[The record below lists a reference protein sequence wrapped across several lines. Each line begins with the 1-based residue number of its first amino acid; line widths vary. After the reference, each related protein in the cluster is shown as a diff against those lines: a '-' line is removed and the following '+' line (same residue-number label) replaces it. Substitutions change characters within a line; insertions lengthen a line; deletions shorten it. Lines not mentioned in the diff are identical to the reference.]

1 MKALVKGPKH
11 YRNDTFPLV
20 HEYFARRMLT
30 ELGISGGET
39 TGTLPY
45 RKYEA
50 FQVIHDQLK
59 ELEAEQHEKAR
70 KRAGRR

>member
-1 MKALVKGPKH
+1 
-11 YRNDTFPLV
+11 
-20 HEYFARRMLT
+20 MLT

-39 TGTLPY
+39 TGTLSY

-59 ELEAEQHEKAR
+59 ELEADEHEKAR

>member
-1 MKALVKGPKH
+1 
-11 YRNDTFPLV
+11 
-20 HEYFARRMLT
+20 MLT
-30 ELGISGGET
+30 EMGIRGGET

-59 ELEAEQHEKAR
+59 ELEADEHEKAR
-70 KRAGRR
+70 KRARRR